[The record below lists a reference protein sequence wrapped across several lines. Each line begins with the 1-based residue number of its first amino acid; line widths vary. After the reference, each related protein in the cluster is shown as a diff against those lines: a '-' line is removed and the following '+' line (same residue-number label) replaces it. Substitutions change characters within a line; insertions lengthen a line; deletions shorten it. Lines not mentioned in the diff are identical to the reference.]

1 MLLHKKV
8 RYIYIEELLHAL
20 YGHFFHLPFHF
31 HDAVPME
38 VR

>member
-1 MLLHKKV
+1 M
-8 RYIYIEELLHAL
+8 YIKELLYAL
-20 YGHFFHLPFHF
+20 YGHFLHLPFHL